1 MQPLKK
7 RYAELESLINEKAIV
22 IVCDKLCT
30 YCFFASDKIV
40 RSNVSNASIRDG
52 GQVNAISSGI
62 LRQATVD
69 DSGNKVGSITEYI
82 AAYEL
87 VVRWKKT
94 ASKNSKAEVE
104 SKQ

>member
-1 MQPLKK
+1 MASHQCSIFSA
-7 RYAELESLINEKAIV
+7 YLILLICPVKN
-22 IVCDKLCT
+22 
-30 YCFFASDKIV
+30 
-40 RSNVSNASIRDG
+40 G
-52 GQVNAISSGI
+52 GI
-62 LRQATVD
+62 TD
-69 DSGNKVGSITEYI
+69 DSGNKVGTITEYI